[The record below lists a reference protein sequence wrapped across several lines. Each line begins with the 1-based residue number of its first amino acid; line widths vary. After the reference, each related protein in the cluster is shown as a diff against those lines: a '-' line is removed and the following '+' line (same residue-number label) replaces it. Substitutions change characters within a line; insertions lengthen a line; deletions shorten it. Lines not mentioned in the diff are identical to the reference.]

1 MSALARDV
9 ATMSGGT
16 AAATL
21 FNTLIVVLVPR
32 LVSVEDFGYW
42 RLFLLYTGYVGLFHM
57 GFADG
62 ALLRWAGKS
71 PQDVQGEITPSLK
84 FLTWQHLAVMVP
96 ASIVLALW
104 ASPRI
109 QFIGIAVLVFALSY
123 NLSAVLQFSLQSA
136 RLFKPV
142 AFATAAAPG
151 GFVLLTFLWS
161 LHATPNFRDLIGL
174 YCIAW
179 TGVLVYVW
187 VRVRPNRPN
196 RSSSGPD
203 SAWAFGKTCVLFGWP
218 IVLANGGFNLVQSAD
233 RLVVSSTLPIRDF
246 AQYSLAAS
254 TMFVPVAA
262 IAAIYRVFFS
272 HVAAIEH
279 EGRTRVYAHASK
291 FLLLAWSLLLPYF
304 FVLEVFVRRFLPK
317 YVPGLRIAGI
327 LLLGVIF
334 LAGIQILHMSFA
346 YLYGKQRQFLLLTI
360 GALVVTFS
368 VVLGMALWL
377 HSLVAVAIGQVGGLA
392 LWWLAN
398 EWNLRETTGHR
409 LKDWLRL
416 VSVFAWSAIS
426 YGTAMK
432 YVDGFGLRTLVY
444 YALVVGCLAL
454 TCYPEIRIAWNLL
467 SRAVPRAIVYGTRG

>member
-1 MSALARDV
+1 
-9 ATMSGGT
+9 MSGGT

-21 FNTLIVVLVPR
+21 FNTLIVILVPR
-32 LVSVEDFGYW
+32 LVSIEDFGYW
-42 RLFLLYTGYVGLFHM
+42 RLFLLYTGYVGLLHM

-71 PQDVQGEITPSLK
+71 SQDVQREITPSLK
-84 FLTWQHLAVMVP
+84 FLTWQHLAIMVP
-96 ASIVLALW
+96 ASIVLAFW
-104 ASPRI
+104 SSPRI
-109 QFIGIAVLVFALSY
+109 QFIGVAVFVFALSY
-123 NLSAVLQFSLQSA
+123 NLSVVLQFSLQSA

-142 AFATAAAPG
+142 ALATAAAPG
-151 GFVLLTFLWS
+151 AFVLLTFLWS
-161 LHATPNFRDLIGL
+161 LHAVPNYRELIVL
-174 YCIAW
+174 YCTACV
-179 TGVLVYVW
+179 GVLVYLW
-187 VRVRPNRPN
+187 VRVRPNR
-196 RSSSGPD
+196 SSSRPD
-203 SAWAFGKTCVLFGWP
+203 SAWAFGKSCVLFGWP
-218 IVLANGGFNLVQSAD
+218 IVLANGGLILVQSAD
-233 RLVVSSTLPIRDF
+233 RLAVSFTLPIRDF

-327 LLLGVIF
+327 LLLGVSF
-334 LAGIQILHMSFA
+334 LAGIQILHMTFA
-346 YLYGKQRQFLLLTI
+346 YLYGRQRQFLLLTI

-368 VVLGMALWL
+368 VVLGTALWL
-377 HSLVAVAIGQVGGLA
+377 RSLVAVAIGQVGALA

-409 LKDWLRL
+409 LKEWLRL
-416 VSVFAWSAIS
+416 MIVFAWSAIS

-432 YVDGFGLRTLVY
+432 YVGSIGLRALVY

-454 TCYPEIRIAWNLL
+454 TCYPEIRITWNLL
-467 SRAVPRAIVYGTRG
+467 SRAVPRAIIYGTRG